1 MCTYVYTFAIEE
13 SEVSDDQG
21 YNKLNNQP
29 LTLVVAE
36 FRFAPLNLD
45 SEELWSFREQLDV
58 LMGVRALQNTVQNA
72 RFEADGLRITASPL
86 LRWHSED
93 AGESVQLE
101 ADRLIFSTTQY
112 PRFPDFSRK
121 VKDLL
126 AALRAA
132 MPLKGLKRIGLR
144 YNDAVVPEAEE
155 NLADYLQAAFLP
167 WPSFGDKALP
177 VVQHTTETIF
187 NTPAGTLVI
196 RALLGCHGQS
206 FMPDVRDRF
215 GLKSPIEV
223 PENRATAVLDFDH
236 YWQDATQADT
246 KFSVDKAINRLGMLH
261 EPAREAFWNVTT
273 DFARNEKWR

>member
-1 MCTYVYTFAIEE
+1 MSQ
-13 SEVSDDQG
+13 SEG
-21 YNKLNNQP
+21 YQKLANQP

-45 SEELWSFREQLDV
+45 SEELWSFREQLDA
-58 LMGVRALQNTVQNA
+58 LMGGRALQNTVQNA

-86 LRWHSED
+86 LRWHTED

-101 ADRLIFSTTQY
+101 ADRIIFSTTQY
-112 PRFPDFSRK
+112 PRFPDFSKK
-121 VKDLL
+121 VKTLL
-126 AALRAA
+126 VSLRAA

-144 YNDAVVPEAEE
+144 YNDAVVPEADED
-155 NLADYLQAAFLP
+155 LADYLQAAFLP
-167 WPSFGDKALP
+167 WPSFGEKPLP
-177 VVQHTTETIF
+177 VAQHTTETIF
-187 NTPAGTLVI
+187 NTPSGTLAI
-196 RALLGCHGQS
+196 RALLGRHGQS

-223 PENRATAVLDFDH
+223 PTDRATAVLDFDH
-236 YWQDATQADT
+236 YWQDSDGANTDVN
-246 KFSVDKAINRLGMLH
+246 VDKAIKRLGMLH